1 MKTVIK
7 EEGIELAH
15 EMQRY
20 LDQAKAGDE
29 PAIYTIS
36 LLATALL
43 KFIDATPDNKLKRL
57 SPAEFSKRMALA
69 FIEAG
74 SEAYD
79 AIINIVEE
87 GEEKCT
93 IRKH

>member
-1 MKTVIK
+1 MKYAIK

-20 LDQAKAGDE
+20 LDQAKDGDNG
-29 PAIYTIS
+29 AIYTIG
-36 LLATALL
+36 LLASALL
-43 KFIDATPDNKLKRL
+43 KFIEATPENKMKRL
-57 SPAEFSKRMALA
+57 TPVEYSKRMALA

-79 AIINIVEE
+79 SIIDITDEDV
-87 GEEKCT
+87 KCT
-93 IRKH
+93 TKKH